1 MFDRVLD
8 TPLPNNLLYLT
19 EGLKRSFPL
28 QWGKG
33 ILDLLYQLIPLNNTK
48 NKMTKPWT
56 HTASSFPWVTP
67 RTKRK
72 KIWSSFTYSFLCAWP
87 SFDQQLWSLLNYFF
101 CMHAIIR
108 PIYIVLL
115 HLFFLLH
122 TTIWPKYMV
131 FFHLF
136 FLLCTTIR
144 PTIMILIDFFF
155 PPDYSTNMSGPLS
168 LILSFA
174 NGHSNKNL
182 GPHWFISFIYARPFD
197 QNKCSSFIYS
207 FSSGRPVDQKLGSSL
222 TFFLFVHDHSIK
234 IRAHSY
240 SLIYSFLNCANI
252 SYTLFIAIWC
262 LSPCYHASHPNL
274 ILRGGHTNRSPYLL
288 VLLGQP
294 SLPSI
299 RGQ

>member
-155 PPDYSTNMSGPLS
+155 HPIIRLTCQAL
-168 LILSFA
+168 F
-174 NGHSNKNL
+174 
-182 GPHWFISFIYARPFD
+182 HWFFLLQTAI
-197 QNKCSSFIYS
+197 
-207 FSSGRPVDQKLGSSL
+207 L
-222 TFFLFVHDHSIK
+222 TKTWGLIDLFRLFTHDHSTK
-234 IRAHSY
+234 INVPLSFIL
-240 SLIYSFLNCANI
+240 SLVDDQSTKN
-252 SYTLFIAIWC
+252 
-262 LSPCYHASHPNL
+262 
-274 ILRGGHTNRSPYLL
+274 
-288 VLLGQP
+288 
-294 SLPSI
+294 
-299 RGQ
+299 